1 MNASEMAINLL
12 SENCGIPVELVY
24 DFIQKNKTKDECIS
38 GEYFDANWV
47 REIIGARFTGE
58 LKCPG
63 MTNNEIEE
71 LLSSLD
77 RNDMVWNMH
86 EESVYDELQEG
97 MERLLGERKAKA
109 EQVNNYQ
116 K

>member
-12 SENCGIPVELVY
+12 SANCGIPVELVY
-24 DFIQKNKTKDECIS
+24 EFIQKNKTKDECIS

-47 REIIGARFTGE
+47 REIIGARFTEE
-58 LKCPG
+58 LKSPG

-77 RNDMVWNMH
+77 RNDMVWDMH